1 MNTMHVAPQREVEAF
16 RVRTLT
22 LGVTILVA
30 LLFQT
35 FLPLKIPLA
44 GLMDFPLLVTVYFT
58 LVRQNK
64 IFGIALGTSLGLM
77 QDALSHGYLGMF
89 GMAKAVV
96 GYLAAYAAV
105 RFNVESVFARSVVT
119 ASLVLL
125 HNLCMGGL
133 QHALLDSPPAFQA
146 LDLVSSVLVNVALS
160 LMVFPL
166 LDRFR

>member
-1 MNTMHVAPQREVEAF
+1 MPVAPQREVEAF
-16 RVRTLT
+16 RVRPVTLW
-22 LGVTILVA
+22 VTILVA
-30 LLFQT
+30 LLLQT

-44 GLMDFPLLVTVYFT
+44 GLMDFPLLLTVYFT

-64 IFGIALGTSLGLM
+64 VFGIAVGTGLGLV

-96 GYLAAYAAV
+96 GYLAASAAV
-105 RFNVESVFARSVVT
+105 RFNLESHFARSLVT

-125 HNLCMGGL
+125 HNLCMAGL
-133 QHALLDSPPAFQA
+133 QHALLEAPPAFVG
-146 LDLVSSVLVNVALS
+146 LDLVSAVLVNVALG
-160 LMVFPL
+160 LVVFPL